1 MADTEKTEAPA
12 EYLSPSQISPDVLLK
27 AFQEDGI
34 VETPPAPAPAAAKPA
49 EPAPAAPPPPANEP
63 PALLKIAQEKAE
75 LRRMQ
80 EAVKPYAEVA
90 KGLTPQQLMQL
101 SRAVTSGD
109 PVGALSALGFSHA
122 QYTQKLVGAEPVA
135 KEEAPKSSDPV
146 VETLKQEVE
155 RLRAEREA
163 EKMQVTRQQ
172 TLQQMQS
179 ALKDDPKFR
188 YINGLGDYEGV
199 ERVLINYY
207 QQAGSLPGATFEES
221 VKLAAEM
228 YEADLQKQAER
239 WSKVNQGLTPSASSA
254 PVPPQ
259 RAPESPSAGTV
270 SPRTLTNSN
279 TTAPA
284 AVRPVPKSREEIL
297 AAIREGR
304 DEDLA

>member
-1 MADTEKTEAPA
+1 MADTEQKTTPEP
-12 EYLSPSQISPDVLLK
+12 YRSPSQIAPDELMK
-27 AFQEDGI
+27 AFQEEGI
-34 VETPPAPAPAAAKPA
+34 IEAPPEPAKVAPPPAAKPETPAPA
-49 EPAPAAPPPPANEP
+49 EP
-63 PALLKIAQEKAE
+63 PALLKIAQQQAE
-75 LRRMQ
+75 LRKLKEQ
-80 EAVKPYAEVA
+80 VQPYAEVA

-109 PVGALSALGFSHA
+109 PVSALSALGFSHA
-122 QYTQKLVGAEPVA
+122 QYTQKLVGAEPVT
-135 KEEAPKSSDPV
+135 KEEPQKSSDPV

-155 RLRAEREA
+155 RLKAERDA
-163 EKMQVTRQQ
+163 EKFQSTRQQ
-172 TLQQMQS
+172 SLQQMQS
-179 ALKDDPKFR
+179 TLKDDPKFK

-199 ERVLINYY
+199 ERVLINYH
-207 QQAGSLPGATFEES
+207 QQTGSLPGATFEES

-239 WSKVNQGLTPSASSA
+239 WNKVNQGLTPSASSA

-284 AVRPVPKSREEIL
+284 AVRTVPKSREELL
-297 AAIREGR
+297 AAIIEGR
-304 DEDLA
+304 DEDLS

>member
-1 MADTEKTEAPA
+1 MADTEQKTTPEP
-12 EYLSPSQISPDVLLK
+12 YRSPSQIAPDELMK
-27 AFQEDGI
+27 AFQEEGI
-34 VETPPAPAPAAAKPA
+34 VEPPP
-49 EPAPAAPPPPANEP
+49 EPAKAAPPPAAKPETPAPAEP
-63 PALLKIAQEKAE
+63 PALLKIAQQQAE
-75 LRRMQ
+75 LRKLQ
-80 EAVKPYAEVA
+80 EQVQPYAEVA

-109 PVGALSALGFSHA
+109 PVSALSALGFSHA
-122 QYTQKLVGAEPVA
+122 QYTQKLVGAEPVT
-135 KEEAPKSSDPV
+135 KEEPQKPSDPV

-155 RLRAEREA
+155 RLKAERDA
-163 EKMQVTRQQ
+163 EKFQSTRQQ
-172 TLQQMQS
+172 SLQQMQS
-179 ALKDDPKFR
+179 TLKDDPKFK

-199 ERVLINYY
+199 ERVLINYH
-207 QQAGSLPGATFEES
+207 QQTGSLPGATFEES

-239 WSKVNQGLTPSASSA
+239 WNKVNQGLTPSASSA

-284 AVRPVPKSREEIL
+284 AVRTVPKSREELL
-297 AAIREGR
+297 AAIIEGR